1 MLYVSSRGGRQDANF
16 ADVLFD
22 GMAPDGGLYL
32 PQSWPKLDPAL
43 VSSFRG
49 MEYSRIA
56 AHVMAPYTENVL
68 DFEELLDLTQQAYA
82 GFDHQA
88 VVPVTQASPDCFL
101 MELFHG
107 PTLAFKDLAMQ
118 FIGRLFEHMLAKR
131 QRKATIIGATS
142 GDTGAAAVEA
152 FRGRANTNVVI
163 LYPKNRVSDVQR
175 RQMTTAGERN
185 VHVLAVEG
193 NFDDCQHM
201 VKQMFA
207 QRSFADEVGLSGVNS
222 INWARVMA
230 QSVYYFSSA
239 ASLGGLQNPLR
250 FVVPTGNFGDIFA
263 GYVAHRMGLPMAGLV
278 VATNAN
284 DILCRAFR
292 DGEYRPAH
300 VHETLSPAMDIQV
313 SSNFERLIF
322 DFVGR
327 DGGKVAGLMQAIEQ
341 GGFTMPREF
350 MDHPSRPLFEAHA
363 ADDMAITAAIGRFYA
378 ETGMVIDPHTA
389 TGLHAHHHIPKP
401 DGVVDVCLACA
412 HPAKF
417 PEAVEAACGVSPSL
431 PHHLARRMEEPE
443 REHLVPA
450 DLGQAMALIRS
461 LVA

>member
-32 PQSWPKLDPAL
+32 PQSWPQLDPDL
-43 VSSFRG
+43 ISSFRG
-49 MEYSRIA
+49 MEYARIA
-56 AHVMAPYTENVL
+56 AHVMAPYTDKVL
-68 DFEELLDLTQQAYA
+68 GFDELLGLTQQAYA

-88 VVPVTQASPDCFL
+88 VVPVTQVSEDCFL

-118 FIGRLFEHMLAKR
+118 FIGRLFEHMLAK
-131 QRKATIIGATS
+131 QDRKATIIGATS

-163 LYPKNRVSDVQR
+163 LYPKARVSDVQR
-175 RQMTTAGERN
+175 RQMTTASEDN

-201 VKQMFA
+201 VKRMFA
-207 QRSFADEVGLSGVNS
+207 ERSFANEVGLSGVNS

-230 QSVYYFSSA
+230 QSVYYFSTA

-327 DGGKVAGLMQAIEQ
+327 DGAKVAGLMQALQQ
-341 GGFTMPREF
+341 GGFTMPKEF
-350 MDHPSRPLFEAHA
+350 TDNPLRSMFEAHA
-363 ADDMAITAAIGRFYA
+363 ADDMAITAAIGRTYA
-378 ETGMVIDPHTA
+378 ETGLVVDPHTA
-389 TGLHAHHHIPKP
+389 TGLHAHQQSTKA
-401 DGVVDVCLACA
+401 DDVVDVCLACA

-417 PEAVEAACGVSPSL
+417 PEAVAAACGVTPSL
-431 PHHLARRMEEPE
+431 PDHLARRMEEPE
-443 REHLVPA
+443 REHVVPA
-450 DLGQAMALIRS
+450 NLDQAMALIRS